1 MIYTIMIIEDNLQID
16 SLEQEILE
24 GSGYASIRAY
34 SGTEALPVVEK
45 TVPDLIL
52 PSGLYRV

>member
-1 MIYTIMIIEDNLQID
+1 MKYIIMIIEDDLQIG

-34 SGTEALPVVEK
+34 SGTEAPLVGEK